1 MVEHGKR
8 RATDKDKER
17 HDPTM
22 PIPPSHLCHQQSWLD
37 DLMPTPTWED
47 EVKSKPTYLANF
59 EWSRSFWNPL
69 NRSEIMNIL
78 AMKSL
83 GGTKSV
89 AQLWV
94 IGKLKYIILVVHQYL
109 MFTVKLYLANDNC
122 NTLGMMLI
130 KWGNLEKKWESSNI
144 KLVIN
149 FSIRP
154 KKVKKLIEMITDD
167 KEVRDI
173 VQAIHL
179 QDTFPFTYD
188 MRKSAKVKDDY
199 LNPEYNVD
207 DFKAG
212 TRVAVEFQIVLHNF
226 KASKR
231 IDAVKAY
238 SFRLLGV
245 YLIDKPTNST
255 ISTLE
260 KRRRGDNEW
269 MVTPPRTKKTITS
282 INPLEC

>member
-1 MVEHGKR
+1 MENGKR
-8 RATDKDKER
+8 GATGDDEGR
-17 HDPTM
+17 HDPTT
-22 PIPPSHLCHQQSWLD
+22 PTPPSRLRRQPSWLD
-37 DLMPTPTWED
+37 DFIPTPTWED
-47 EVKSKPTYLANF
+47 GVKSKPTYLANF

-69 NRSEIMNIL
+69 NGSETMNIL
-78 AMKSL
+78 AMKST
-83 GGTKSV
+83 GGTKGV

-94 IGKLKYIILVVHQYL
+94 IGKLEYTSLVVNQYPT
-109 MFTVKLYLANDNC
+109 FTVKLCLANDDR
-122 NTLGMMLI
+122 NTLRMMLK
-130 KWGNLEKKWESSNI
+130 KWGNLGKDWESSNI
-144 KLVIN
+144 ESVIS
-149 FSIRP
+149 FSTRP
-154 KKVKKLIEMITDD
+154 EKVEELIELITDD
-167 KEVRDI
+167 EEVRDI

-188 MRKSAKVKDDY
+188 VRKSAKVKGDY
-199 LNPEYNVD
+199 PDPGHDVD

-212 TRVAVEFQIVLHNF
+212 ARVAVEFQIVSRNF

-245 YLIDKPTNST
+245 YLIDEPTNST
-255 ISTLE
+255 ISTPE
-260 KRRRGDNEW
+260 KRRRGDDEW